1 MARVGRQ
8 ADGVYEPRGWPV
20 KGIQVPGS
28 SAPPRPRVAAGLA
41 RPAAS
46 STSTCRGGSDES
58 AARTDGAPR
67 GPALRAPLARGR
79 ARPASQR
86 SRASRTRAATAQ
98 GPITGCSVNQPVA
111 DSPSV
116 SGAFRRIGSLCRR
129 GFAPESPR
137 TAPVFAS
144 TRPPRRPL
152 RGPVRR
158 FRVAGT
164 TAPDPIAFVQHA
176 ATCAGIPARCRY
188 RGHALPRMAPFGPGL
203 HHVVAAVRDSEHG
216 PSVGGW
222 STPREGRPVGPG
234 VRRLPRDQALE
245 APAAA
250 VGVHRSRARGAV
262 RLAGE

>member
-1 MARVGRQ
+1 MQPRRHPPQARVQPRRGPLDRPD
-8 ADGVYEPRGWPV
+8 APGPDAPSAREPALHG
-20 KGIQVPGS
+20 
-28 SAPPRPRVAAGLA
+28 PPRPPRPVRRRARAVLARLEPELLSRCAIAGL
-41 RPAAS
+41 P
-46 STSTCRGGSDES
+46 RGLGRSPGSDN
-58 AARTDGAPR
+58 
-67 GPALRAPLARGR
+67 GR
-79 ARPASQR
+79 
-86 SRASRTRAATAQ
+86 
-98 GPITGCSVNQPVA
+98 SVNQPVA

-152 RGPVRR
+152 RSPVRR

-203 HHVVAAVRDSEHG
+203 YHVVAAVRDSEHG

-250 VGVHRSRARGAV
+250 VGVHRSRARSAV